1 MKKTST
7 IILRNSLLLLATI
20 LAFSAVRASAQRT
33 AQAKLAAPRI
43 TQAIDE
49 TNLVP
54 MGTKVYSAARAE
66 FDRGVVADSQP
77 VNRMLLQLQRSPQ
90 QETALRELLDEQQTK
105 NSPTFHAWLT
115 PTEFGQ
121 QFGVADQDI
130 QTVTDWLAQQGFTG
144 IKVSPGRML
153 IEFSGN
159 AGLVRRAFHT
169 EIHQFMVNG
178 EMHMANV
185 SVAQMPAALAP
196 VVTGIVSLHNFRK
209 KSFLRN
215 SPAAAKLKA
224 EGKLKPGFTA
234 APCGSLG
241 PGPCYAM
248 GPADFKTIYNVPPS
262 LDGTNQTIALVERS
276 NVAISDINQY
286 GQGFSVPNLTSFS
299 SANVILESSDPGIVE
314 GDDQEATLDVEV
326 AGGIAPKANIL
337 MVVADGTLTTSF
349 SDGVDLAAV
358 AIIQFNLAGQMSE
371 SFGSAEE
378 DTFTPFYQNLWEQAA
393 AQGITVML
401 STGDSGSATLDGDAG
416 NVEAANGLAVSG
428 LATTQF
434 NVAVGGT
441 DFDDATNPT
450 TYWNSTNGTGL
461 ASAKHY
467 IPETTWNDSCAA
479 TAITGS
485 LGACASVTPNGGGL
499 DLAGG
504 GGGQSGPCGLQDQSG
519 DCLGPV
525 PKPIWQAGTGV
536 PADGTRDIPDVS
548 LFASDGAHGNFWI
561 MCYAGYADEVPPPQQ
576 SEQACNLTGA
586 GTGFNFTGV
595 GGTSAAAPAFAAIIA
610 LVNQSQAATN
620 PTGRQGN
627 ANYVLYKLAQNAGA
641 SCNSS
646 LPATITNTGCIF
658 YDITKGNNS
667 VECAAGTL
675 NCSNTGASGN
685 GVLVEPSTAPF
696 SSNNPGWMTTA
707 GYDLAT
713 GLGSVNV
720 ANLASNWGTVF
731 GAYKP
736 DTTAITAPASVSI
749 THGQNVNFTASVT
762 QGSGT
767 VKPTGDV
774 SLIAKPTAGP
784 QMSVSA
790 GTIGA
795 NGAAAGAV
803 NLPTNFLPGGTY
815 PVVAHYAGDGTFA
828 PSDSAPLTVTVAKE
842 NSTVQT
848 VLLYE
853 DPLSGNLTSVTTTPY
868 GSLYLLRIDV
878 LGTVNGDNEICATN
892 LIPCPTGTVTLTDS
906 GTPLKDFPNT
916 AGGAGNPSTNT
927 ATLNV
932 LGMVEDRLL
941 ESNGLIG
948 GPHSILASYS
958 GDSSYNSSPGT
969 ALPITITAASTSTGV
984 TVNGQSTASVQT
996 GANVTLMATVNGFYT
1011 SAGTCAGGCVSNGGG
1026 PTGSV
1031 VFKNGSATIATVP
1044 VMPTAFNQITGATAF
1059 ATATTTTS
1067 FTTAGVQTITAA
1079 FTTGDTNYTGSASSG
1094 AGNATVTVTATQTG
1108 SFTVSYGPNPLVLS
1122 STTGAAATLTVTV
1135 TPTGGFTGMVAVTPT
1150 AASLPPGVSCTPS
1163 PLNINVTTA
1172 AAATGQLMCSVTATS
1187 TSLTASNAREN
1198 RMLDAKVIPPTSA
1211 VPPTT
1216 NSKAWWSLS
1225 AGTGF
1230 AALFLMFLPG
1240 GRKKYRAALGLGL
1253 ACLLSL
1259 TIGCGGGGGGGTTP
1273 PPVLTPTTTH
1283 LTVPS
1288 GKVATGT
1295 PFTFSVSVTGGTPT
1309 GQVQLFDGA
1318 TMIGTAATVAGGT
1331 AAPTAPALSVG
1342 THAISAHYLGD
1353 ATTAASAS
1361 GTLNLTATG
1370 SSTIAI
1376 TTSPVAT
1383 PAAPAINITVQ

>member
-7 IILRNSLLLLATI
+7 LILRNSLLLLAT
-20 LAFSAVRASAQRT
+20 LFAFSSIRAT
-33 AQAKLAAPRI
+33 AQTTAQPKLAAPRI
-43 TQAIDE
+43 TQAIDDA
-49 TNLVP
+49 NLVP
-54 MGTKVYSAARAE
+54 MGTKVYSLARAE

-90 QETALRELLDEQQTK
+90 QETALRELMDEQQTK
-105 NSPTFHAWLT
+105 NSPSFHAWLT
-115 PTEFGQ
+115 PTQFGQ
-121 QFGVADQDI
+121 QFGVGDEDI
-130 QTVTDWLAQQGFTG
+130 QTVTTWLGQQGFTG

-153 IEFSGN
+153 IEFSGT

-185 SVAQMPAALAP
+185 SVPQMPAALAP

-215 SPAAAKLKA
+215 SPAAARLKA

-248 GPADFKTIYNVPPS
+248 GPADFKTIYNVPS
-262 LDGTNQTIALVERS
+262 ALDGTNQTIALVERS
-276 NVAISDINQY
+276 NIAVSDVNQY
-286 GQGFSVPNLTSFS
+286 GQGFGIPNLTNFS
-299 SANVILESSDPGIVE
+299 YASNVVLESTDPGIIE

-349 SDGVDLAAV
+349 SDGVDLAAI

-378 DTFTPFYQNLWEQAA
+378 DTDTTFYQDLWEQAA

-401 STGDSGSATLDGDAG
+401 STGDSGSASIDGDAG
-416 NVEAANGLAVSG
+416 NIEAVNGLAVSG

-461 ASAKHY
+461 VSAKHY
-467 IPETTWNDSCAA
+467 IPETAWNDSCAA

-485 LGACASVTPNGGGL
+485 LGTCASVTPDAGGL
-499 DLAGG
+499 DLTGG
-504 GGGQSGPCGLQDQSG
+504 GGGQSGPCGLQDQNG

-525 PKPIWQAGTGV
+525 PKPVWQAGTGV
-536 PADGTRDIPDVS
+536 PADSTRDIPDVS

-576 SEQACNLTGA
+576 SEQACNLTGT

-610 LVNQSQAATN
+610 LVNQSQAAAN

-627 ANYVLYKLAQNAGA
+627 ANYVLYALAQNTGA

-646 LPATITNTGCIF
+646 LPGTITNTGCIF
-658 YDITKGNNS
+658 YDVTEGNNS
-667 VECAAGTL
+667 VECAAGTP
-675 NCSNTGASGN
+675 NCSNTGTSGN
-685 GVLVEPSTAPF
+685 GVLVEPNTAPF

-731 GAYKP
+731 GAFKS
-736 DTTAITAPASVSI
+736 DTTAITAPTSVSI
-749 THGQNVNFTASVT
+749 SHGANVNFTASVT

-767 VKPTGDV
+767 LKPTGDV
-774 SLIAKPTAGP
+774 SLIATPTTGP
-784 QMSVSA
+784 QMSVAA
-790 GTIGA
+790 GTIGTD
-795 NGAAAGAV
+795 GAAAGAV

-828 PSDSAPLTVTVAKE
+828 PSNSAPLTVTVTKE

-848 VLLYE
+848 VLIDE
-853 DPLSGNLTSVTTTPY
+853 NSGNTVTTEPY
-868 GSLYLLRIDV
+868 GSLYLLRTDV
-878 LGTVNGDNEICATN
+878 LGTINGDNQICATAA
-892 LIPCPTGTVTLTDS
+892 IPCPTGTLTFTDN
-906 GTPLKDFPNT
+906 GAPLKDFPNT
-916 AGGAGNPSTNT
+916 AGGSANPSTNIV
-927 ATLNV
+927 TLNV

-948 GPHSILASYS
+948 GSHSILASYS
-958 GDSSYNSSPGT
+958 GDVSYNSSPGT
-969 ALPITITAASTSTGV
+969 ALPVTITAASTSTGV
-984 TVNGQSTASVQT
+984 TANGQSSLTVQT
-996 GANVTLMATVNGFYT
+996 GANVTLAATVAGFYT
-1011 SAGTCAGGCVSNGGG
+1011 AAGICANGCVSNGAG

-1044 VMPTAFNQITGATAF
+1044 VVPTAFNQVTGATAF
-1059 ATATTTTS
+1059 AVATTTTS
-1067 FTTAGVQTITAA
+1067 FSTAGVQTITAT
-1079 FTTGDTNYTGSASSG
+1079 FTTADTNYTGSATSG
-1094 AGNATVTVTATQTG
+1094 AGNATVTVTSTQTG
-1108 SFTVSYGPNPLVLS
+1108 SFIVSYTPQPLVLN
-1122 STTGAAATLTVTV
+1122 STTGAASTLTVTV
-1135 TPTGGFTGMVAVTPT
+1135 TPSGGFTGTVAVTPT
-1150 AASLPPGVSCTPS
+1150 ASSLPSGVSCTPS

-1187 TSLTASNAREN
+1187 TAQSASILRED
-1198 RMLDAKVIPPTSA
+1198 RMLNAKVMPPTSA

-1216 NSKAWWSLS
+1216 NGKAWWTLG

-1230 AALFLMFLPG
+1230 AAMFLMFLPG

-1253 ACLLSL
+1253 ICILSL
-1259 TIGCGGGGGGGTTP
+1259 TIGCSGNGGGTP
-1273 PPVLTPTTTH
+1273 PPGLTPTTTKM
-1283 LTVPS
+1283 TVTNPS
-1288 GKVATGT
+1288 DKVANGT
-1295 PFTFSVSVTGGTPT
+1295 AFTFSVAVTATGATPT

-1318 TMIGTAATVAGGT
+1318 TMIGTGAAVSGGT

-1342 THAISAHYLGD
+1342 THSISAHYLGD
-1353 ATTAASAS
+1353 STTAASSS
-1361 GTLNLTATG
+1361 GSLNLTVTG
-1370 SSTIAI
+1370 SNTIAI
-1376 TTSPVAT
+1376 TTSPAAT
-1383 PAAPAINITVQ
+1383 PVASPINITVQ